1 MSEQKL
7 LYIKFKSGQSRT
19 YSVVGRLSDFGISV
33 FQHDITTKNGLS
45 DEFQDNKG
53 YIDENGDI
61 WIYRKNLPS
70 MSGIASMPIPW
81 FNMYDEIVG
90 DEIRTTITW
99 NKRCHAKTK
108 ALFCEK
114 NTSSMDVS
122 SIAEITDPNV
132 PLYNKEMLDD
142 MNAGGEK
149 YIPVIDEKNDDFLKL
164 LIKNIIIDKGT
175 NLNAIKHVVDKAYQ
189 MSNLKAAL
197 NNKTK
202 ISTSTFNTWAELL
215 GFDFEINIIDR
226 SNGMTEPLKHKIS
239 YTSVNNKVNLTEI
252 DEKKEK

>member
-70 MSGIASMPIPW
+70 MSGITSMPIPW

-132 PLYNKEMLDD
+132 PLSIM
-142 MNAGGEK
+142 
-149 YIPVIDEKNDDFLKL
+149 IFLINNFKKSSFFSSITGIYFSPPAFISSSISL
-164 LIKNIIIDKGT
+164 L
-175 NLNAIKHVVDKAYQ
+175 
-189 MSNLKAAL
+189 
-197 NNKTK
+197 
-202 ISTSTFNTWAELL
+202 
-215 GFDFEINIIDR
+215 
-226 SNGMTEPLKHKIS
+226 
-239 YTSVNNKVNLTEI
+239 
-252 DEKKEK
+252 